1 MTKGKIMTLL
11 DLQTMETAQE
21 ENHGG
26 DHNGGGSS
34 LSVLLCDSLASV
46 TLCL

>member
-1 MTKGKIMTLL
+1 MALL

-26 DHNGGGSS
+26 GHEGGNSS
-34 LSVLLCDSLASV
+34 VSLLLCDSFASV
-46 TLCL
+46 ALCL

>member
-1 MTKGKIMTLL
+1 MSVL
-11 DLQTMETAQE
+11 DLQAMTVEAPQ
-21 ENHGG
+21 
-26 DHNGGGSS
+26 DSWGGGGGHEGSN